1 MLALIAGS
9 GRLPAAVAA
18 AQPVPPLVCVLR
30 GNPPEGLEPDI
41 IFRLETL
48 GSLIAML
55 QARGVRRLCLCGA
68 VRRPEIDLGLID
80 DQTLPLVPELRAALR
95 QGDDGAL
102 RAALTIFERAGFEIL
117 GAHQAAPELL
127 PPVGVPTLAQPGP
140 EAREEARLGEAAVA
154 EMGARDLGQA
164 CVIREGRVIARED
177 EAGTDALLQRLVAVP
192 RQPEPP
198 SDPFNWA
205 ADAVGDLLGGAADWL
220 SGEENGRETPKPSG
234 ILFKA
239 PKPQQD
245 RRADLPAI
253 GPATVEGA
261 ARAGLAGLV
270 VEAQG
275 VLVLDRPAVIA
286 AADRA
291 GLFLWIRERSG

>member
-1 MLALIAGS
+1 MLALIVGS

-18 AQPVPPLVCVLR
+18 AQPEPPLVCVLR
-30 GNPPEGLEPDI
+30 GNAPEGLEADI
-41 IFRLETL
+41 TFRLETL
-48 GSLIAML
+48 GGLIAML
-55 QARGVRRLCLCGA
+55 KARGVRQLCLCGA

-80 DQTLPLVPELRAALR
+80 DQTLPLVPELREALR

-102 RAALTIFERAGFEIL
+102 RAAMAIFERAGFEIL
-117 GAHQAAPELL
+117 GAHQAAPGLL
-127 PPVGVPTLAQPGP
+127 PPEGVPTLAQPGP
-140 EAREEARLGEAAVA
+140 EAGEEARLGEATVA

-177 EAGTDALLQRLVAVP
+177 AAGTDAMLRGLATAARL
-192 RQPEPP
+192 PEPP
-198 SDPFNWA
+198 PDPFGWA
-205 ADAVGDLLGGAADWL
+205 ADAVGDLLGGAAEWL
-220 SGEENGRETPKPSG
+220 SGEDGRDTAKPSG
-234 ILFKA
+234 LLFKA

-261 ARAGLAGLV
+261 ARAGLSGLV
-270 VEAQG
+270 IEARG
-275 VLVLDRPAVIA
+275 VIVLDRRAVIA

-291 GLFLWIRERSG
+291 GLFLWIRERGA